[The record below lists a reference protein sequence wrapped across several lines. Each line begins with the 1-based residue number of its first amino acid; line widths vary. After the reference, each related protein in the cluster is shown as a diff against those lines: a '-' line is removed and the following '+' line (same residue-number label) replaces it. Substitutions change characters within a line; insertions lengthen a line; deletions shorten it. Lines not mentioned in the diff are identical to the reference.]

1 MHIFLFIHTIVT
13 HLYKAS
19 RMSTNTIAFVFTLK
33 IGLIKNKIQLC
44 SHEDNAIR
52 LLSVI
57 SVCLKTILSYLPSL
71 LLNPVLHYITH
82 LQYCCLHFQSHLIFM
97 YAIHDLLIYF
107 HVLFGQ
113 CHSSLSIIYLLD
125 TYLEISS
132 FPINLHSHKILHL
145 ICISICEM

>member
-1 MHIFLFIHTIVT
+1 
-13 HLYKAS
+13 
-19 RMSTNTIAFVFTLK
+19 
-33 IGLIKNKIQLC
+33 
-44 SHEDNAIR
+44 
-52 LLSVI
+52 
-57 SVCLKTILSYLPSL
+57 
-71 LLNPVLHYITH
+71 
-82 LQYCCLHFQSHLIFM
+82 M

-145 ICISICEM
+145 ICISICEMWKLFCISESYKRLLQKQIKSKLHKRSLLYFSKRVAEHTIQLEKLRKNSLQNKLFIKHTKPKYFHLTGVYRFELLEKTKIFHKKDVCTKN